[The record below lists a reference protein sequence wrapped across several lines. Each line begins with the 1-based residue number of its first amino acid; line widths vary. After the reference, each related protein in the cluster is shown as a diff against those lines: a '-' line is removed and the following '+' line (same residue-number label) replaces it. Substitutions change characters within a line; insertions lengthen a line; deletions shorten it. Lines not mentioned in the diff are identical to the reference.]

1 MVKASSIGY
10 KAGTRDLLRDL
21 NFEVNGG
28 EHLAVIGANGAGKS
42 TLLRLLSRELLPATG
57 MLELKE
63 KPMNSYSIAALAKL
77 RAVLSQQNSVS
88 IPFSV
93 FELVMMG
100 RYPYYDNTPSV
111 KDMDIVHN
119 VLSLMNIHQLHDRD
133 YNTLSGG
140 EQQRV
145 QFART
150 LAQVYDQR
158 RALLLLDEPT
168 NGLDLLFQHQ
178 LLALARQ
185 MADQGFA
192 VISILHDM
200 NFASRYSDKVLMLK
214 DGGMVSYGRPE
225 TCLSPANI
233 REAFGLD
240 VLVIQEEKLYNP
252 LIIPE
257 IYYR

>member
-1 MVKASSIGY
+1 MVKASNIGY
-10 KAGTRDLLRDL
+10 KTGARYLLR
-21 NFEVNGG
+21 EVSFDVQAG
-28 EHLAVIGANGAGKS
+28 EHMAVIGANGAGKS
-42 TLLRLLSRELLPATG
+42 TLLRLLSRELLPVTG
-57 MLELKE
+57 TLELE
-63 KPMNSYSIAALAKL
+63 GRSMNSYSIAALAKL

-100 RYPYYDNTPSV
+100 RYPYYDNVPSV
-111 KDMDIVHN
+111 KDMDIVHK
-119 VLSLMNIHQLHDRD
+119 VLSLMNIQHLYDRD

-150 LAQVYDQR
+150 LAQIYDRGQ
-158 RALLLLDEPT
+158 ALLLLDEPT

-214 DGGMVSYGRPE
+214 EGRMVSYGSPG
-225 TCLSPANI
+225 TCLTPANI
-233 REAFGLD
+233 RDAFGLD
-240 VLVIQEEKLYNP
+240 VQVVDEERLCNP